1 MAEEASK
8 LRGLEARVA
17 ALETKFNFLLQFM
30 RRWTE
35 REEEKKKATI
45 SKRQKEIYPA
55 LSLSKAA
62 QTLPTP
68 RRPAFHIPRP
78 SRTEPRQFQPLPIP
92 VLQLYALLIK
102 KKMITPVNQ
111 RTRIGP
117 QPKDYNKDLTCEY
130 HQGEVG
136 HTVENCRVLRHRIQD
151 LLDQGVLKFRIEGV
165 INTIGAEKDEE
176 VDITSTRI
184 PWEPLFHELK
194 KRGLLPAPRA
204 PKESTEAGTCQ
215 YHPGARDHNL
225 QGCEE
230 FKKEVAGLIT
240 KGLIRRRGEQPERD
254 CMTIDQLRLSPYE
267 KTNFQARMERIEE
280 DFEKFCV
287 RKKERKSW
295 GNSHQPHHWK
305 CPGPIQWSSVML
317 PKKRSCFRQLRK
329 KIPWNYGMKVISTRE
344 SQPKTKE
351 EVVGNLTSG
360 LGGITRSG
368 RCYTPEE
375 LEKRRK
381 EAGKAVEDPV
391 TNNEGSRGRGR
402 RFPPNHQE
410 KALLKVLNEAYVP
423 EDITGPS
430 FENMVTSILVTNQLT
445 FSDDELP
452 PEGRGH
458 TKALYISVKTNDR
471 VVSRVLIDNG
481 SALNVCPLST
491 LEKLDID
498 PTRVRVNSMVV
509 RAFDGTRREVLGEID
524 LPVEIGPQVYDINFQ
539 VLRIDSPYNL
549 LLGRPWLHTAGAV
562 PSSLHQKMKLI
573 IGNQLVTI
581 LAEEPISIYNDGE
594 IPYIDGC
601 APEEASFHS
610 FEFVTV
616 IHRVAAVEPRLSK
629 AGIMVAKEFVK
640 AGFQPGQGLGY
651 ANQGRTTIV
660 TLEGNKDKYGL
671 GYTPTRRDRQM
682 AYEARRQRAA
692 AKLKGEKWPERRIA
706 IPHIRTTFPASAMFQ
721 VDEGDVD
728 ELALLFTEDLNV
740 NAITTEGDS
749 AAFPVHADQHEE
761 IDLEDFLDEE
771 NLKGY
776 RIDEETLD
784 EDTWEDDDLP
794 DLLPH
799 LMVPRGL
806 DTLEFEIFCEHGDP
820 ESHLRKYRE
829 KMALHTNNE
838 FLMIST
844 FHESLPECAVTW
856 FYQLKNLACWG
867 DLAKAFLDRYRHN
880 IKAPPPNLITT
891 AVAEEED
898 AGPMV
903 EGLSIHTIAGEEDST
918 TTPPTRHCQ
927 QGEEVKTWTCVPLLQ
942 RVSSSNEI
950 TRKTSNDPHVSKIDN
965 KTDCSLDNID
975 NSDEEIELP
984 SDILEAL
991 ERQDEGSKPNIEELE
1006 IVNLAN
1012 EGEEPREV
1020 KIGTRCAAEQKEAL
1034 IALLR
1039 EFHEIFAWSYQDMPG
1054 LDTDIVVHKIP
1065 LKPECKPVKQ
1075 ALRRMKPEVILK
1087 IKEEVEK
1094 QLKAGFLSTVTYSDW
1109 VANIVPVPKKDG
1121 KVRMCV
1127 DYRDLNRASP
1137 KDNFPLPHIDTL
1149 VDNTATNVVFSFM
1162 DGFSGYNQI
1171 KMAEED
1177 KSKTAFVTHW
1187 GTFVYDVMPFG
1198 LKNAGATYQ
1207 RAMVTLFHDMIH
1219 HEIEV
1224 YVDDM
1229 IAKSRTAQDHLT
1241 DLRKLFQRLKKYQLR
1256 LNPNKCAFGVTSGK
1270 LLGFIV
1276 SGRGIEIDPAKVQA
1290 IRSMPAPK
1298 DRERDPK
1305 LLGKE
1310 FNYIARFIAQLTAT
1324 CEPLFKL
1331 LRKDVKIKW
1340 TEDCQKAFDKI
1351 KEYLLNPP
1359 ILVPPTP
1366 GRPLILYLT
1375 VQEASMGCMLG
1386 QQDETGKKEQAI
1398 YYLSKKFTEPET
1410 RYLLVEKT
1418 CCALAWASKKLRQYM
1433 LYYTTWLVSRMDPIK
1448 YIFEKP
1454 ALTGKIARW
1463 QITRPEQLEL
1473 MDSEFPDEDVMIVEE
1488 DNQGRWKLYFDGAA
1502 NAVGSGI
1509 GAVLVSPKGQQT
1521 PIAVKL
1527 GFDCTNNMTEYEA
1540 CIVGLQAAL
1549 EFGAYELEVFGDSL
1563 LIVSQTN
1570 GEWQARD
1577 PKLIPYQRYIS
1588 RLIPK
1593 FKYVTFTYTPRAHN
1607 HFADALATLASLIK
1621 LVEGDDVRPLR
1632 IETRDIPA
1640 YCVCIEECMNVEAEI
1655 DDKPWYYDIKR
1666 FIQDREY
1673 PSRATE
1679 NEKKYIRRMAFQ
1691 GTASDMSRRAINAR
1705 CIRTARTHL
1714 PKYLHTMASP
1724 WPFSAWGMDVIG
1736 AITPKASNGHEF
1748 ILVAIDYFTKWV
1760 EACSFKNVTQVAVTR
1775 FVKNNIICRYG
1786 MPEMLITDNA
1796 SNLNN
1801 RMMDQLCQQFKIQ
1814 HHNSAPYRPKMNGA
1828 VEAANKNVKKI
1839 LSKMTETYKDW
1850 HEHLPYALCA
1860 YRTSVRTSVG
1870 ATPYSLVYGME
1881 AVLPVEV
1888 EIPSLRILSQT
1899 QLEEAEWAQARYEQ
1913 LNFIDEKEIGGT
1925 VPRTALPETDRKSL
1939 QQEGSTSH
1947 FPTRRSRSEEEEY
1960 GPIRSTR
1967 KVRTII

>member
-17 ALETKFNFLLQFM
+17 ALETKFNFLLQFI

-280 DFEKFCV
+280 DFEKFCE
-287 RKKERKSW
+287 RKKEELGKLTPATPLEMSGPDPVVIRYVTKEKVVLQTASV
-295 GNSHQPHHWK
+295 SAVQSSEKVPSVVIQVPQPF
-305 CPGPIQWSSVML
+305 PYQDS
-317 PKKRSCFRQLRK
+317 K

-391 TNNEGSRGRGR
+391 KTKAAEEEAADFLRIIKSSEYSIVKQLSKMPSHISVLSLLLASESHR
-402 RFPPNHQE
+402 

-660 TLEGNKDKYGL
+660 TLEGNKDK
-671 GYTPTRRDRQM
+671 
-682 AYEARRQRAA
+682 
-692 AKLKGEKWPERRIA
+692 LKGEKWPERRIA

-856 FYQLKNLACWG
+856 FYQLKNLAW
-867 DLAKAFLDRYRHN
+867 
-880 IKAPPPNLITT
+880 
-891 AVAEEED
+891 
-898 AGPMV
+898 
-903 EGLSIHTIAGEEDST
+903 LSIHTIAEEEDST

-1006 IVNLAN
+1006 IINLAN

-1276 SGRGIEIDPAKVQA
+1276 SGRGIEIDPAKT
-1290 IRSMPAPK
+1290 
-1298 DRERDPK
+1298 
-1305 LLGKE
+1305 
-1310 FNYIARFIAQLTAT
+1310 ARK
-1324 CEPLFKL
+1324 P
-1331 LRKDVKIKW
+1331 
-1340 TEDCQKAFDKI
+1340 FDKI

-1433 LYYTTWLVSRMDPIK
+1433 LYYTTWLVSRNGPDQAIK
-1448 YIFEKP
+1448 GQ
-1454 ALTGKIARW
+1454 AIADYLADY
-1463 QITRPEQLEL
+1463 PSEQLEL
-1473 MDSEFPDEDVMIVEE
+1473 MDSEVP
-1488 DNQGRWKLYFDGAA
+1488 RRRL
-1502 NAVGSGI
+1502 
-1509 GAVLVSPKGQQT
+1509 
-1521 PIAVKL
+1521 
-1527 GFDCTNNMTEYEA
+1527 
-1540 CIVGLQAAL
+1540 
-1549 EFGAYELEVFGDSL
+1549 
-1563 LIVSQTN
+1563 SQTN
-1570 GEWQARD
+1570 GEWQGSG
-1577 PKLIPYQRYIS
+1577 IPSSSRIQRYIS

-1621 LVEGDDVRPLR
+1621 LAEGDDVRPLR

-1679 NEKKYIRRMAFQ
+1679 NEKKHVQTCHKCQMYQ
-1691 GTASDMSRRAINAR
+1691 NSKNA
-1705 CIRTARTHL
+1705 
-1714 PKYLHTMASP
+1714 PPQYLHTMASP

-1775 FVKNNIICRYG
+1775 Y
-1786 MPEMLITDNA
+1786 A
-1796 SNLNN
+1796 SSS
-1801 RMMDQLCQQFKIQ
+1801 RFQ

-1913 LNFIDEKEIGGT
+1913 LNFIDEKRLAALCHGQLYQRRIERAYNKKAR
-1925 VPRTALPETDRKSL
+1925 PRTFQPGDLVLKKRNMALSDPRGKFAPSY
-1939 QQEGSTSH
+1939 EGPYVVKKAFSGGAIILADMDG
-1947 FPTRRSRSEEEEY
+1947 EEF
-1960 GPIRSTR
+1960 RFTH
-1967 KVRTII
+1967 

>member
-17 ALETKFNFLLQFM
+17 ALETKFNFLLQFI

-176 VDITSTRI
+176 VDITSTKI

-194 KRGLLPAPRA
+194 RRGLLPAPRA

-240 KGLIRRRGEQPERD
+240 KGLIRRKGEQPERD

-280 DFEKFCV
+280 DFEKFCE
-287 RKKERKSW
+287 RKKEELGKLTPATPLEMSGPDPVVIRYVTKEKVVLQTASV
-295 GNSHQPHHWK
+295 SAVQSSEKVPSVVIQVPQPF
-305 CPGPIQWSSVML
+305 PYQDS
-317 PKKRSCFRQLRK
+317 K

-391 TNNEGSRGRGR
+391 KTKAAEEEAADFLRIIKSSEYSIVKQLSKMPSHISVLSLLLASESHR
-402 RFPPNHQE
+402 

-660 TLEGNKDKYGL
+660 TLEGNKDRYGL

-692 AKLKGEKWPERRIA
+692 AKLKGEKWPERKIA
-706 IPHIRTTFPASAMFQ
+706 IPHIRATFPASAMFQ

-820 ESHLRKYRE
+820 ESHLRKVRGHLVLSAE
-829 KMALHTNNE
+829 E
-838 FLMIST
+838 
-844 FHESLPECAVTW
+844 P
-856 FYQLKNLACWG
+856 LACWG
-867 DLAKAFLDRYRHN
+867 DLARAFLDRYRHN

-1121 KVRMCV
+1121 KQRTSYSHSWT
-1127 DYRDLNRASP
+1127 DSQ
-1137 KDNFPLPHIDTL
+1137 
-1149 VDNTATNVVFSFM
+1149 
-1162 DGFSGYNQI
+1162 GYNQI

-1276 SGRGIEIDPAKVQA
+1276 SGRGIEIDPAKT
-1290 IRSMPAPK
+1290 
-1298 DRERDPK
+1298 
-1305 LLGKE
+1305 
-1310 FNYIARFIAQLTAT
+1310 ARK
-1324 CEPLFKL
+1324 P
-1331 LRKDVKIKW
+1331 
-1340 TEDCQKAFDKI
+1340 FDKI

-1418 CCALAWASKKLRQYM
+1418 CCALGLGLQEAETVHAL
-1433 LYYTTWLVSRMDPIK
+1433 LHHLVGIPNGPDQAIK
-1448 YIFEKP
+1448 GQ
-1454 ALTGKIARW
+1454 AIADYLADY
-1463 QITRPEQLEL
+1463 PSEQLEL
-1473 MDSEFPDEDVMIVEE
+1473 
-1488 DNQGRWKLYFDGAA
+1488 NGLRR

-1527 GFDCTNNMTEYEA
+1527 GFDCTNNMTE
-1540 CIVGLQAAL
+1540 L
-1549 EFGAYELEVFGDSL
+1549 
-1563 LIVSQTN
+1563 
-1570 GEWQARD
+1570 RD

-1691 GTASDMSRRAINAR
+1691 FFLSGEILYK
-1705 CIRTARTHL
+1705 RTHDATL
-1714 PKYLHTMASP
+1714 LAIHVQTCHKCQMYQNSKNAPPQYLHTMASP
-1724 WPFSAWGMDVIG
+1724 WPFSAWGMDVIVG
-1736 AITPKASNGHEF
+1736 RGMFLQECHSSRGHPVCEEQHHLPLRNARNAHHRQCFQPKQPHDGS
-1748 ILVAIDYFTKWV
+1748 
-1760 EACSFKNVTQVAVTR
+1760 S
-1775 FVKNNIICRYG
+1775 
-1786 MPEMLITDNA
+1786 
-1796 SNLNN
+1796 
-1801 RMMDQLCQQFKIQ
+1801 LCQQFKIQ

-1899 QLEEAEWAQARYEQ
+1899 QL
-1913 LNFIDEKEIGGT
+1913 G
-1925 VPRTALPETDRKSL
+1925 
-1939 QQEGSTSH
+1939 
-1947 FPTRRSRSEEEEY
+1947 RSRMGPSPIHEGKFAPSYEGPYVVKKAFSGGAIILADMDGEEFRS
-1960 GPIRSTR
+1960 PINSDSVI
-1967 KVRTII
+1967 KYHV

>member
-1 MAEEASK
+1 MRTKGKEDDKDTSEAEPEGTFQHQRHSTKAADATESQRGKDSQLDSKIDSLEEKIRLIQGLNSFGNTDFSSMSWFPNMTVPPKFKAPEFEKYNGRGDPMIHLQMYCRKMAPYADNEPLLIQTFQDTLTGNAAEWYSQLKKISHWKELADTFLAQYGFNSQIAPDRFDLQRMEK
-8 LRGLEARVA
+8 KSNETFREYAQRWREKAARA
-17 ALETKFNFLLQFM
+17 RPPLD
-30 RRWTE
+30 E
-35 REEEKKKATI
+35 REMIKIFVDTLKNPYFDRMMGLQMQFFVDLIPVGDRIEDALKTKKIVDMTALMALAEQAAKKAPT
-45 SKRQKEIYPA
+45 KRKEGDVQMIGRNNGRPRQAPA
-55 LSLSKAA
+55 PAPA
-62 QTLPTP
+62 PQMPA
-68 RRPAFHIPRP
+68 RPEGNQPNDNRWL
-78 SRTEPRQFQPLPIP
+78 RKEPRQFTPLPMP
-92 VLQLYALLIK
+92 MTELYPILIEK
-102 KKMITPVNQ
+102 SLISPIVPKPYN
-111 RTRIGP
+111 GP
-117 QPKDYNKDLTCEY
+117 QRRDFNPNSACDF
-130 HQGEVG
+130 HFGEVG
-136 HTVENCRVLRHRIQD
+136 HTVENCGQLRHRVQD
-151 LLDQGVLKFRIEGV
+151 LIDHGVLKFEGLPNITTNPLPKHPEGV
-165 INTIGAEKDEE
+165 GREEIPSKGSRQPDDPSEFDWYAEINLDDIVEDEMDLDNLQDEE
-176 VDITSTRI
+176 ADWGYFMEDDTDEWRDVD
-184 PWEPLFHELK
+184 L
-194 KRGLLPAPRA
+194 
-204 PKESTEAGTCQ
+204 TEFFQ
-215 YHPGARDHNL
+215 FPYLIVPPG
-225 QGCEE
+225 
-230 FKKEVAGLIT
+230 
-240 KGLIRRRGEQPERD
+240 
-254 CMTIDQLRLSPYE
+254 
-267 KTNFQARMERIEE
+267 
-280 DFEKFCV
+280 
-287 RKKERKSW
+287 
-295 GNSHQPHHWK
+295 
-305 CPGPIQWSSVML
+305 
-317 PKKRSCFRQLRK
+317 
-329 KIPWNYGMKVISTRE
+329 
-344 SQPKTKE
+344 
-351 EVVGNLTSG
+351 
-360 LGGITRSG
+360 
-368 RCYTPEE
+368 
-375 LEKRRK
+375 
-381 EAGKAVEDPV
+381 
-391 TNNEGSRGRGR
+391 
-402 RFPPNHQE
+402 
-410 KALLKVLNEAYVP
+410 
-423 EDITGPS
+423 
-430 FENMVTSILVTNQLT
+430 
-445 FSDDELP
+445 
-452 PEGRGH
+452 
-458 TKALYISVKTNDR
+458 
-471 VVSRVLIDNG
+471 
-481 SALNVCPLST
+481 
-491 LEKLDID
+491 
-498 PTRVRVNSMVV
+498 
-509 RAFDGTRREVLGEID
+509 
-524 LPVEIGPQVYDINFQ
+524 
-539 VLRIDSPYNL
+539 
-549 LLGRPWLHTAGAV
+549 
-562 PSSLHQKMKLI
+562 
-573 IGNQLVTI
+573 
-581 LAEEPISIYNDGE
+581 
-594 IPYIDGC
+594 
-601 APEEASFHS
+601 
-610 FEFVTV
+610 FVT
-616 IHRVAAVEPRLSK
+616 P
-629 AGIMVAKEFVK
+629 
-640 AGFQPGQGLGY
+640 
-651 ANQGRTTIV
+651 
-660 TLEGNKDKYGL
+660 
-671 GYTPTRRDRQM
+671 
-682 AYEARRQRAA
+682 
-692 AKLKGEKWPERRIA
+692 
-706 IPHIRTTFPASAMFQ
+706 
-721 VDEGDVD
+721 
-728 ELALLFTEDLNV
+728 
-740 NAITTEGDS
+740 
-749 AAFPVHADQHEE
+749 
-761 IDLEDFLDEE
+761 
-771 NLKGY
+771 
-776 RIDEETLD
+776 
-784 EDTWEDDDLP
+784 
-794 DLLPH
+794 
-799 LMVPRGL
+799 
-806 DTLEFEIFCEHGDP
+806 EFEIFYEDGDP
-820 ESHLRKYRE
+820 EVHLQKYGE
-829 KMALHTNNE
+829 KMALHLENE
-838 FLMIST
+838 LLMISV
-844 FHESLPECAVTW
+844 FPESLSKQTAAW
-856 FYQLKNLACWG
+856 FYQLRNLTGWD
-867 DLAKAFLDRYRHN
+867 DLVRVFLERYRFNPHS
-880 IKAPPPNLITT
+880 ILEYLGLKKDEEPYIIPDPGVALTEEEEEGSQGTTTTKPIIITT
-891 AVAEEED
+891 TAEEED

-903 EGLSIHTIAGEEDST
+903 EGFEHPHHCRERRI
-918 TTPPTRHCQ
+918 PPPHHRPATANREKKSRRGLAYHCYS
-927 QGEEVKTWTCVPLLQ
+927 VS
-942 RVSSSNEI
+942 RVVMSKRI

-1290 IRSMPAPK
+1290 IRSMPAPRTEK
-1298 DRERDPK
+1298 EIRSF
-1305 LLGKE
+1305 LGRI
-1310 FNYIARFIAQLTAT
+1310 NYIARFIAQLTAT

-1331 LRKDVKIKW
+1331 LRKD
-1340 TEDCQKAFDKI
+1340 D
-1351 KEYLLNPP
+1351 
-1359 ILVPPTP
+1359 VPSFYTSQSKKHPWAACWDNKTRL
-1366 GRPLILYLT
+1366 GR
-1375 VQEASMGCMLG
+1375 
-1386 QQDETGKKEQAI
+1386 KEQAI

-1433 LYYTTWLVSRMDPIK
+1433 LYYTTWRSRDK
-1448 YIFEKP
+1448 
-1454 ALTGKIARW
+1454 AIADYLADY
-1463 QITRPEQLEL
+1463 PSEQLEL
-1473 MDSEFPDEDVMIVEE
+1473 MDSEFPDED
-1488 DNQGRWKLYFDGAA
+1488 R

-1540 CIVGLQAAL
+1540 CIVGPASS
-1549 EFGAYELEVFGDSL
+1549 FGIRPG
-1563 LIVSQTN
+1563 
-1570 GEWQARD
+1570 
-1577 PKLIPYQRYIS
+1577 IPSSSRIQRYIS

-1691 GTASDMSRRAINAR
+1691 FFLSGEILYK
-1705 CIRTARTHL
+1705 RTHDAT
-1714 PKYLHTMASP
+1714 PPAIHVQTCHKCQMYQNSKNAPPQYLHTMASP

-1760 EACSFKNVTQVAVTR
+1760 EACSFKNVTQVAGHPVCEEQHHLPSR
-1775 FVKNNIICRYG
+1775 F
-1786 MPEMLITDNA
+1786 
-1796 SNLNN
+1796 
-1801 RMMDQLCQQFKIQ
+1801 Q

-1850 HEHLPYALCA
+1850 HEHLPYAL
-1860 YRTSVRTSVG
+1860 
-1870 ATPYSLVYGME
+1870 L
-1881 AVLPVEV
+1881 LPVEV

-1913 LNFIDEKEIGGT
+1913 LNFIDEKRLAALCHGQLYQRRIERAYNKKAR
-1925 VPRTALPETDRKSL
+1925 PRTFQPGDLVLKKRNMALSDPRGKFAPSY
-1939 QQEGSTSH
+1939 EGPYVVKKAFSGGAIILADMDG
-1947 FPTRRSRSEEEEY
+1947 EEF
-1960 GPIRSTR
+1960 RFTH
-1967 KVRTII
+1967 

>member
-1 MAEEASK
+1 MAGETSGPGPSEQEI
-8 LRGLEARVA
+8 RMV
-17 ALETKFNFLLQFM
+17 ALERKTTTKIPVKQNRKDIPTPTSTPPRPPTPPKPEGKDSQLDSKIDSLEEKIRLIQGLNSFGNTDFSSMSWFPNMTVPPKFKAPEFEKYNGRGDPMIHLQMYCRKMAPYADNEPLLIQTFQDTLTGNAAEWYSQLKKISHWKELADTFLAQYGFNSQIAPDRFDLQRMEKKSNETF
-30 RRWTE
+30 REYAQRWREKAARARPPLDE
-35 REEEKKKATI
+35 REMIKIFVDTLKNPYFDRMMGLQMQFFVDLIPVGDRIEDALKTKKIVDMTALMALAEQAAKKAPT
-45 SKRQKEIYPA
+45 KRKEGDVQMIGRNNGRPR
-55 LSLSKAA
+55 
-62 QTLPTP
+62 QVLPTFTMQP
-68 RRPAFHIPRP
+68 IQPRP
-78 SRTEPRQFQPLPIP
+78 IQAPAPTQAPAPAPAPQMPARPEGNQPNDNRWLRKEPRQFTPLPMP
-92 VLQLYALLIK
+92 MTELYPILIEK
-102 KKMITPVNQ
+102 SLISPIVPKPYN
-111 RTRIGP
+111 GP
-117 QPKDYNKDLTCEY
+117 QRRDFNPNSACDF
-130 HQGEVG
+130 HFGEVG
-136 HTVENCRVLRHRIQD
+136 HTVENCGQLRHRVQD
-151 LLDQGVLKFRIEGV
+151 LIDHGVLKFEGLPNITTNPLPKHPEGGV
-165 INTIGAEKDEE
+165 NMVEVEEGNEESIAWRRLFYTLEKQKH
-176 VDITSTRI
+176 ITPLDAPPGPSTGDSC
-184 PWEPLFHELK
+184 E
-194 KRGLLPAPRA
+194 
-204 PKESTEAGTCQ
+204 
-215 YHPGARDHNL
+215 YHSGARGHSL
-225 QGCEE
+225 ECCEE
-230 FKKEVAGLIT
+230 FKKKITNLMENGL
-240 KGLIRRRGEQPERD
+240 
-254 CMTIDQLRLSPYE
+254 
-267 KTNFQARMERIEE
+267 
-280 DFEKFCV
+280 
-287 RKKERKSW
+287 
-295 GNSHQPHHWK
+295 
-305 CPGPIQWSSVML
+305 
-317 PKKRSCFRQLRK
+317 
-329 KIPWNYGMKVISTRE
+329 TR
-344 SQPKTKE
+344 
-351 EVVGNLTSG
+351 
-360 LGGITRSG
+360 
-368 RCYTPEE
+368 
-375 LEKRRK
+375 
-381 EAGKAVEDPV
+381 
-391 TNNEGSRGRGR
+391 
-402 RFPPNHQE
+402 
-410 KALLKVLNEAYVP
+410 
-423 EDITGPS
+423 
-430 FENMVTSILVTNQLT
+430 
-445 FSDDELP
+445 
-452 PEGRGH
+452 
-458 TKALYISVKTNDR
+458 
-471 VVSRVLIDNG
+471 
-481 SALNVCPLST
+481 
-491 LEKLDID
+491 
-498 PTRVRVNSMVV
+498 
-509 RAFDGTRREVLGEID
+509 
-524 LPVEIGPQVYDINFQ
+524 
-539 VLRIDSPYNL
+539 
-549 LLGRPWLHTAGAV
+549 W
-562 PSSLHQKMKLI
+562 
-573 IGNQLVTI
+573 
-581 LAEEPISIYNDGE
+581 ISITYKD
-594 IPYIDGC
+594 
-601 APEEASFHS
+601 EEADWGYFMEDDTDEWRDVDLTE
-610 FEFVTV
+610 FFQFPYLIVPPGFVT
-616 IHRVAAVEPRLSK
+616 P
-629 AGIMVAKEFVK
+629 
-640 AGFQPGQGLGY
+640 
-651 ANQGRTTIV
+651 
-660 TLEGNKDKYGL
+660 
-671 GYTPTRRDRQM
+671 
-682 AYEARRQRAA
+682 
-692 AKLKGEKWPERRIA
+692 
-706 IPHIRTTFPASAMFQ
+706 
-721 VDEGDVD
+721 
-728 ELALLFTEDLNV
+728 
-740 NAITTEGDS
+740 
-749 AAFPVHADQHEE
+749 
-761 IDLEDFLDEE
+761 
-771 NLKGY
+771 
-776 RIDEETLD
+776 
-784 EDTWEDDDLP
+784 
-794 DLLPH
+794 
-799 LMVPRGL
+799 
-806 DTLEFEIFCEHGDP
+806 EFEIFYEDGDP
-820 ESHLRKYRE
+820 EVHLQKYGE
-829 KMALHTNNE
+829 KMALHLENE
-838 FLMIST
+838 LLMISV
-844 FHESLPECAVTW
+844 FPESLSKQTAAW
-856 FYQLKNLACWG
+856 FYQLRNLTGWD
-867 DLAKAFLDRYRHN
+867 DLVRVFLERYRFNPHSILEYLGLKKDEEPYIIPDPGVGEVIVE
-880 IKAPPPNLITT
+880 IKEEPSVLSLPALTEEEEEEVKPLPPPNLITT

-903 EGLSIHTIAGEEDST
+903 EGFEHPHHHRGGGFHHHTTDPPLPTGRRSQDVDLRTIAT
-918 TTPPTRHCQ
+918 AC
-927 QGEEVKTWTCVPLLQ
+927 L
-942 RVSSSNEI
+942 EI

-1020 KIGTRCAAEQKEAL
+1020 KIGTRCATEQKEAL

-1039 EFHEIFAWSYQDMPG
+1039 EFHENLRLNASPS
-1054 LDTDIVVHKIP
+1054 
-1065 LKPECKPVKQ
+1065 KQ

-1290 IRSMPAPK
+1290 IRSMPAPRTEK
-1298 DRERDPK
+1298 EIRSF
-1305 LLGKE
+1305 LGRI
-1310 FNYIARFIAQLTAT
+1310 NYIARFIAQLTAT

-1366 GRPLILYLT
+1366 GHVLRTGLGL
-1375 VQEASMGCMLG
+1375 QEA
-1386 QQDETGKKEQAI
+1386 ETVHALLHHLVGI
-1398 YYLSKKFTEPET
+1398 PDGPESST
-1410 RYLLVEKT
+1410 
-1418 CCALAWASKKLRQYM
+1418 S
-1433 LYYTTWLVSRMDPIK
+1433 
-1448 YIFEKP
+1448 FEKP

-1463 QITRPEQLEL
+1463 QVLLSEFDILFVARKAIKGQAIADYLADYPSEQLEL
-1473 MDSEFPDEDVMIVEE
+1473 MDSEFPDEDVMTVEE

-1570 GEWQARD
+1570 GEWQGSG
-1577 PKLIPYQRYIS
+1577 IPS
-1588 RLIPK
+1588 SSP
-1593 FKYVTFTYTPRAHN
+1593 HN

-1691 GTASDMSRRAINAR
+1691 FFLSGEILYKRTHDATLLRCVDAEEANRLIQEMHAGLMGAHANGPFLARKIMRAGYYWLTMER
-1705 CIRTARTHL
+1705 DCIRHVQTCHKCQMYQNSKNA
-1714 PKYLHTMASP
+1714 PPQYLHTMASP

-1775 FVKNNIICRYG
+1775 Y
-1786 MPEMLITDNA
+1786 A
-1796 SNLNN
+1796 SSS
-1801 RMMDQLCQQFKIQ
+1801 RFQ

-1899 QLEEAEWAQARYEQ
+1899 QLGRSRMGPSPLYQRRIERAYNKKAR
-1913 LNFIDEKEIGGT
+1913 
-1925 VPRTALPETDRKSL
+1925 PRTFQPGDLVLKKRNMALSDPRGKFAPSY
-1939 QQEGSTSH
+1939 EGPYVVKKAFSGGAIILADMDGEE
-1947 FPTRRSRSEEEEY
+1947 FRS
-1960 GPIRSTR
+1960 PINSDSVI
-1967 KVRTII
+1967 KYHV